1 MPPLPPVLVHTLFE
15 IAAYAVGMQVYLRQ
29 RRRLALPVLADP
41 DRSLWIIVAAALGAA
56 LGSKLAFWLEDPHQ
70 AFRNFPDWRQLLGG
84 KSIVGGLLGGLVGV
98 EVCKRALGQT
108 GSTGDAFVLALA
120 VGMSIGRL
128 GCFFAGLSDHTYGN
142 PTALPWAVDFG
153 DGLPRHPTQLYEI
166 AFIAIWTSLILSRKS
181 ASWRSG
187 DAFRLYLAGYLLFRL
202 LIEAIKPI
210 PMLYPPGLTG
220 IQWLC
225 LAGLAYYAKDMP
237 RLIRELLWATS

>member
-1 MPPLPPVLVHTLFE
+1 MPPILVHTLFE

-70 AFRNFPDWRQLLGG
+70 AFLNFPDWRQLLGG
-84 KSIVGGLLGGLVGV
+84 KSIVGGLLGGLIGV
-98 EVCKRALGQT
+98 ELCKRALCQT
-108 GSTGDAFVLALA
+108 GSTGDAFVLPLA
-120 VGMSIGRL
+120 VGMCIGRL

-153 DGLPRHPTQLYEI
+153 DGMPRHPTQLYEI
-166 AFIAIWTSLILSRKS
+166 VFIAIWTMLILRRKS
-181 ASWRSG
+181 ESWRSG

-237 RLIRELLWATS
+237 RLTRELLWATS